1 MARFLVLLALVL
13 FVIIL
18 IGNLI
23 HMRVKRILEDNN
35 IPVRGYFGRFLNS
48 INFNKLTNANEDE
61 RTKSRWKNLLTL
73 DVFVQILALLL
84 TIAFITILV
93 NDFYRQ

>member
-1 MARFLVLLALVL
+1 MGRFLFLLAIVL
-13 FVIIL
+13 FVIIV

-23 HMRVKRILEDNN
+23 HIRVKRILEENN
-35 IPVRGYFGRFLNS
+35 IPVKGYFLRFINS
-48 INFNKLTNANEDE
+48 INFNKLANDTKDD

-73 DVFVQILALLL
+73 DVFVQILVLIL
-84 TIAFITILV
+84 TIAFILILV